1 MNLCNGRN
9 KIIELF
15 EDKNILP
22 SKYPHT
28 VKSEPN
34 KYDEVQE
41 PEQKF
46 DESIGERVKLRRQK
60 EGDKTDERD
69 NDDEQLNTTDM
80 LDLESEESAEQRR
93 KTKGHGLKILTLQQI
108 LSRLPISLAQL
119 KARKNSENLTNEIK

>member
-1 MNLCNGRN
+1 MNLYNGRN
-9 KIIELF
+9 KIIKLF

-28 VKSEPN
+28 AKSEPN
-34 KYDEVQE
+34 EYDEVQE

-60 EGDKTDERD
+60 EDDKKDERD

-93 KTKGHGLKILTLQQI
+93 KTKGYGLKILTPQQI